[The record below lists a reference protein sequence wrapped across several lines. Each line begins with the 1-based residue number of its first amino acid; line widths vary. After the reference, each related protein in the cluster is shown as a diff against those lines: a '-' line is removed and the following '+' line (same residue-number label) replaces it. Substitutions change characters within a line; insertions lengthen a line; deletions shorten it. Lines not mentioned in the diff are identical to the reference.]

1 MWCRSPTPAIPKDR
15 HLVPEP
21 DTSHPEAS
29 RSERLGAMRVMHLR
43 NNVCAEPPTGAHLAA
58 A

>member
-1 MWCRSPTPAIPKDR
+1 MGGYVDFDQPAVTGTCD
-15 HLVPEP
+15 LV
-21 DTSHPEAS
+21 TGTS